1 MQTVK
6 RPDHYE
12 NNGKDLFDEW
22 YERYYNDTKT
32 YDGKEVFAEIM
43 KAIAEQYIRRYPNK
57 NAEDIE
63 KGIYTLIRLKEY
75 NNKDLK

>member
-6 RPDHYE
+6 RPNHYE

-32 YDGKEVFAEIM
+32 YTGKEVFTEIM
-43 KAIAEQYIRRYPNK
+43 KAVAERYIKRYPNK
-57 NAEDIE
+57 NAEDID